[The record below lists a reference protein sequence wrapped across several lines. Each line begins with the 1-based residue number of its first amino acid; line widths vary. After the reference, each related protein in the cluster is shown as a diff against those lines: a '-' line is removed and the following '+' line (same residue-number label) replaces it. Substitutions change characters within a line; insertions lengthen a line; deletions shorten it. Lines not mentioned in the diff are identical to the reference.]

1 MWAEEVF
8 GKEHVAH
15 AIDARREGSK
25 QRESELQSTVESA
38 PPRSQPEPA
47 PVEPPAAPMISLQAI
62 DQTMRGLLNM
72 GFAKPDV
79 KKTVDTLVH
88 RHRNDTE
95 PVKLPEL
102 IREAIAAL
110 T

>member
-1 MWAEEVF
+1 MM
-8 GKEHVAH
+8 G
-15 AIDARREGSK
+15 
-25 QRESELQSTVESA
+25 LQ
-38 PPRSQPEPA
+38 
-47 PVEPPAAPMISLQAI
+47 II
-62 DQTMRGLLNM
+62 DQTVRGLVNM

-88 RHRNDTE
+88 RHRNDAE